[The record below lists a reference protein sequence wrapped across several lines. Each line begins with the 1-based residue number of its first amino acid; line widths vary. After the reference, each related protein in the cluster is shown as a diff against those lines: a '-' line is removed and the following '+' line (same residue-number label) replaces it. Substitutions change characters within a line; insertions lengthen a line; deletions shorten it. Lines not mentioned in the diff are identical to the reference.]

1 MPAPVTSQLCKN
13 GDPGPQSFAS
23 QLPEPHADLG
33 RFDLDRQTIS
43 VTGPVDANLTAGGR
57 QRQTSTLACLSP
69 LPSLIQMPFDERVQA
84 GIEIKQGS
92 RVPVPVDDRVSARGD
107 LAWAISVGGIGVVGF
122 AVLLLFTWYYA
133 ATLFLIF
140 AGMLL
145 GVALN
150 AMTNLLG
157 RVIQLPH
164 ALRLTIVCL
173 VLAGLLSGVVFLGG
187 TTIAQQAK
195 VLSDTIKSQLVTV
208 KGFLEK
214 NGIDTGYF
222 DLGNPAA
229 TAPGSPS
236 SETPAAA
243 PARTLPSASE
253 FASSGGAI
261 VSQTLK
267 LLLGTLSAVGNFFI
281 VLFLGLT
288 FAAQPN
294 VYRKGL
300 LFMAPARHRD
310 RATII
315 VDRIG
320 DTLERWLI
328 AQILTMAAVFLVT
341 WIGLALIGIQS
352 SFILGI
358 QAGLLAFIPTVGA
371 LLAGL
376 IVVLASLASGW
387 VAALSAFLLFL
398 GVHALESYILT
409 PIIQRQALDIPPAT
423 LFAFQIL
430 LGVVFGIWG
439 LALALPLMAIVKVM
453 IDYFKAEEIT
463 PAAAAA

>member
-1 MPAPVTSQLCKN
+1 MVRK
-13 GDPGPQSFAS
+13 GAS
-23 QLPEPHADLG
+23 VA
-33 RFDLDRQTIS
+33 IS
-43 VTGPVDANLTAGGR
+43 A
-57 QRQTSTLACLSP
+57 
-69 LPSLIQMPFDERVQA
+69 
-84 GIEIKQGS
+84 
-92 RVPVPVDDRVSARGD
+92 DDRLRARSD

-122 AVLLLFTWYYA
+122 ATLLLFAWYFA

-157 RVIQLPH
+157 HMVRLPH

-187 TTIAQQAK
+187 ASIAQQAK
-195 VLSDTIKSQLVTV
+195 VLSDTIKSQLVDV
-208 KGFLEK
+208 RAFLER
-214 NGIDTGYF
+214 NGIDTSYF
-222 DLGNPAA
+222 DLAGTTAA
-229 TAPGSPS
+229 S
-236 SETPAAA
+236 
-243 PARTLPSASE
+243 SASSPTGTPGAVATHNLSSPGASAI
-253 FASSGGAI
+253 ASSGGAI
-261 VSQTLK
+261 VSQTFK
-267 LLLGTLSAVGNFFI
+267 LLLGTVSVVGNFFI

-288 FAAQPN
+288 FAAQPGI
-294 VYRKGL
+294 YRNGL
-300 LFMAPARHRD
+300 LFLTPARHRA
-310 RATII
+310 RATVI

-328 AQILTMAAVFLVT
+328 AQIITMAAVFLVT

-387 VAALSAFLLFL
+387 VAALSACILFI
-398 GVHALESYILT
+398 GVHALESYVLT

-439 LALALPLMAIVKVM
+439 ISLALPLMAIVKVM
-453 IDYFKAEEIT
+453 IDYFKAGEPQREE
-463 PAAAAA
+463 AAAA